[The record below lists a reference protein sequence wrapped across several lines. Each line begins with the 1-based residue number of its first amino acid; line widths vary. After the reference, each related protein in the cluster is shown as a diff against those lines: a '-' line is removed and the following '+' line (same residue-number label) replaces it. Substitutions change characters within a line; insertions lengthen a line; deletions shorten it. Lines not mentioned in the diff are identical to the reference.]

1 MTMTDKPSTLIVGL
15 GKTGFS
21 CVKCLV
27 AEGVSVAVTDSRE
40 HPPYWEALKEQYPDV
55 AVFLGGFSDDA
66 FKMAEQIVISP
77 GVSRALPE
85 IQQAANR
92 GLPILG
98 DVELFARR
106 CKAPVIAITGS
117 NGKSTVTAIVNEMI
131 KAAGYKVSMGA
142 NYGTPALDLLEDE
155 VPDYYLLEL
164 SSFQLENTTSLSP
177 VVSVLLNLS
186 PDHLDRYDSVEDY
199 YATKRRVYRGASQI
213 ISTTEEAAS
222 TLLKDKNCITFG
234 LSGSDACIEQIDD
247 EPWIVYRTLPVITVN
262 DLQLLGQHNL
272 KNALAAVAI
281 ANALALPLSAVIAT
295 LKTFAGLPHRMELVL
310 EKHGVKWINDSKA
323 TNVDATTAALLGTDG
338 PLILLAGGEGK
349 GADFTSLRTA
359 VAQRAKAVILYGRDA
374 SLISA
379 ILNECV
385 PIYQV
390 ATLNEAVEQAAK
402 IAKKGDR
409 VLLSPACAS
418 FDLYDNYEQRGDAFK
433 LLLYQH
439 IDREKVSS

>member
-27 AEGVSVAVTDSRE
+27 AEGISVAVTDSRE
-40 HPPYWEALKEQYPDV
+40 HPPYWEVLKEQYPDV

-98 DVELFARR
+98 DIELFARR

-131 KAAGYKVSMGA
+131 KAAGYKVSVGA
-142 NYGTPALDLLEDE
+142 NYGTPALDLLEE
-155 VPDYYLLEL
+155 EAPDYYLLEL
-164 SSFQLENTTSLSP
+164 SSFQLENTKSLSP

-186 PDHLDRYDSVEDY
+186 PDHLDRYDSVEEY
-199 YATKRRVYRGASQI
+199 YATKRRVYRGANQI

-222 TLLKDKNCITFG
+222 ILLKDKNCITFG
-234 LSGSDACIEQIDD
+234 LSDSDACIEEIDD

-272 KNALAAVAI
+272 RNALAAVAI
-281 ANALALPLSAVIAT
+281 ANALALPLSAVVAT
-295 LKTFAGLPHRMELVL
+295 LKTFAGLPHRMELVF

-323 TNVDATTAALLGTDG
+323 TNVGSTTAALLGTDG

-349 GADFTSLRTA
+349 GADFTPLRTA

-374 SLISA
+374 SLISTV
-379 ILNECV
+379 LNECV

-433 LLLYQH
+433 LLLYQN